1 MRILYLDCG
10 MGAAGDML
18 AGALV
23 SLLSKEEQ
31 ESFIKMI
38 NNIGVDG
45 VKVSLSDDAKCG
57 ITGKH
62 FKVEIDGVEEHSHD
76 VHEHEHH
83 HEHEQEHGHHHEHG
97 DGHND
102 NDNHGHHHHGTGPFP
117 EELEAVTEKF
127 NNILADDVAIV
138 GQSDIKGV
146 YELLAEAEAKVHGK
160 DVSEIH
166 FHEVGMK
173 DALIDIASVV
183 YLMNKLKVDKVVV
196 SPVNVGFGKVK
207 CAHGILPVPA
217 PATAELVKGIPTYAG
232 RFEGELLTPTG
243 AALLKYYADEFSYQ
257 PLMNVI
263 KCGYGTGNKNFESAN
278 VVKAVLGEVTDELIS
293 ENVIEFNCNV
303 DDMSAEDM
311 AYATK
316 ALIENGAKDAFV
328 TPVIMKK
335 GRSGMLLTVLCSA
348 IDKERFVS
356 LIFKHTSTIGIR
368 VKETERIIL
377 NRHEETVHTKLG
389 DVRVKYSEGYG
400 VKREKPEFE
409 DLRKLAEENNISV
422 AEARKIFYDIYKA

>member
-1 MRILYLDCG
+1 

-83 HEHEQEHGHHHEHG
+83 HEHEQEHGHHHEH
-97 DGHND
+97 
-102 NDNHGHHHHGTGPFP
+102 HHHGKGPFP
-117 EELEAVTEKF
+117 KELEAVAEKL
-127 NNILADDVAIV
+127 NCPN
-138 GQSDIKGV
+138 DIQKV

-293 ENVIEFNCNV
+293 ENIIELNCNV

-335 GRSGMLLTVLCSA
+335 GRSGMLLTVLCTA

>member
-1 MRILYLDCG
+1 

-83 HEHEQEHGHHHEHG
+83 HEHEQEHGHHHEH
-97 DGHND
+97 
-102 NDNHGHHHHGTGPFP
+102 HHHGTGPFP
-117 EELEAVTEKF
+117 KELEAVAEKL
-127 NNILADDVAIV
+127 NCPN
-138 GQSDIKGV
+138 DIQKV

-293 ENVIEFNCNV
+293 ENIIELNCNV

>member
-57 ITGKH
+57 IVGKH

-83 HEHEQEHGHHHEHG
+83 HEHEQEHGHHHEH
-97 DGHND
+97 
-102 NDNHGHHHHGTGPFP
+102 HHQGKGPFP
-117 EELEAVTEKF
+117 KELEAVAEKL
-127 NNILADDVAIV
+127 NCPN
-138 GQSDIKGV
+138 DIQKV

-183 YLMNKLKVDKVVV
+183 YLMNKLKIDKVVV

-293 ENVIEFNCNV
+293 ENIIELNCNV

>member
-1 MRILYLDCG
+1 

-45 VKVSLSDDAKCG
+45 VKVSISDDAKCG
-57 ITGKH
+57 IVGKH

-83 HEHEQEHGHHHEHG
+83 HEYEQEHGHHHEH
-97 DGHND
+97 
-102 NDNHGHHHHGTGPFP
+102 HHHGKGPFP
-117 EELEAVTEKF
+117 KELEAVAEKL
-127 NNILADDVAIV
+127 NCPN
-138 GQSDIKGV
+138 DIQKV

-160 DVSEIH
+160 DVLEIH

-293 ENVIEFNCNV
+293 ENVIELNCNV

>member
-57 ITGKH
+57 IVGKH

-83 HEHEQEHGHHHEHG
+83 HEHHE
-97 DGHND
+97 
-102 NDNHGHHHHGTGPFP
+102 HHHHGKGPFP
-117 EELEAVTEKF
+117 KELEAVAEKL
-127 NNILADDVAIV
+127 NCPN
-138 GQSDIKGV
+138 DIQKV

-293 ENVIEFNCNV
+293 ENVIELNCNV

>member
-1 MRILYLDCG
+1 

-45 VKVSLSDDAKCG
+45 VKVSISDDAKCG

-83 HEHEQEHGHHHEHG
+83 HEHEQEHGHHHEH
-97 DGHND
+97 
-102 NDNHGHHHHGTGPFP
+102 HHHGKGPFP
-117 EELEAVTEKF
+117 KELEAVAEKL
-127 NNILADDVAIV
+127 NCPN
-138 GQSDIKGV
+138 DIQKV

-293 ENVIEFNCNV
+293 ENIIELNCNV

>member
-83 HEHEQEHGHHHEHG
+83 HEHHEHHHEH
-97 DGHND
+97 
-102 NDNHGHHHHGTGPFP
+102 HHQGKGPFP
-117 EELEAVTEKF
+117 KELEAVAEKLDCP
-127 NNILADDVAIV
+127 N
-138 GQSDIKGV
+138 DIQKV

-293 ENVIEFNCNV
+293 ENIIELNCNV

>member
-83 HEHEQEHGHHHEHG
+83 HEHEQEHGHHHE
-97 DGHND
+97 
-102 NDNHGHHHHGTGPFP
+102 HHHHGTGPFP

-293 ENVIEFNCNV
+293 ENVIELNCNV

>member
-83 HEHEQEHGHHHEHG
+83 HEHEQEHGHHHEH
-97 DGHND
+97 
-102 NDNHGHHHHGTGPFP
+102 HHQGKGPFP
-117 EELEAVTEKF
+117 KELEAVAEKLDCP
-127 NNILADDVAIV
+127 N
-138 GQSDIKGV
+138 DIQKV

-293 ENVIEFNCNV
+293 ENIIELNCNV

>member
-1 MRILYLDCG
+1 

-57 ITGKH
+57 IVGKH

-102 NDNHGHHHHGTGPFP
+102 NDNHGHHHHGTDPFP
-117 EELEAVTEKF
+117 KELETVAEKLDCP
-127 NNILADDVAIV
+127 N
-138 GQSDIKGV
+138 DIQKV

-217 PATAELVKGIPTYAG
+217 PATAELVKEIPTYAG

-293 ENVIEFNCNV
+293 ENVIELNCNV

>member
-45 VKVSLSDDAKCG
+45 VKVSISDDAKCG
-57 ITGKH
+57 IVGKH

-83 HEHEQEHGHHHEHG
+83 HEYEQEHGHHHEH
-97 DGHND
+97 
-102 NDNHGHHHHGTGPFP
+102 HHHGKGPFP
-117 EELEAVTEKF
+117 KELEAVAEKL
-127 NNILADDVAIV
+127 NCPN
-138 GQSDIKGV
+138 DIQKV

-183 YLMNKLKVDKVVV
+183 YLMNKLKIDKVVV

-293 ENVIEFNCNV
+293 ENVIELNCNV

-316 ALIENGAKDAFV
+316 TLIENGAKDAFV

>member
-1 MRILYLDCG
+1 

-57 ITGKH
+57 IVGKH

-83 HEHEQEHGHHHEHG
+83 HEHEQEHGHHHEH
-97 DGHND
+97 
-102 NDNHGHHHHGTGPFP
+102 HHHGKGPFP
-117 EELEAVTEKF
+117 KELETVAEKLDCP
-127 NNILADDVAIV
+127 N
-138 GQSDIKGV
+138 DIQKV

-293 ENVIEFNCNV
+293 ENVIELNCNV

-316 ALIENGAKDAFV
+316 VLIENGAKDAFV

>member
-45 VKVSLSDDAKCG
+45 VKVSISDDAKCG
-57 ITGKH
+57 IVGKH
-62 FKVEIDGVEEHSHD
+62 FKVEMDGVEEHSHD

-83 HEHEQEHGHHHEHG
+83 HEHHEHHHE
-97 DGHND
+97 
-102 NDNHGHHHHGTGPFP
+102 HHHHGTGPFP
-117 EELEAVTEKF
+117 KELEAVAEKL
-127 NNILADDVAIV
+127 NCPN
-138 GQSDIKGV
+138 DIQKV

-243 AALLKYYADEFSYQ
+243 AALLKYYADEFRYQ

-293 ENVIEFNCNV
+293 ENVIELNCNV

-389 DVRVKYSEGYG
+389 DVSVKYSEGYG

>member
-1 MRILYLDCG
+1 

-102 NDNHGHHHHGTGPFP
+102 NDNHGHPHHGTGPFP
-117 EELEAVTEKF
+117 KELETVAEKLDCP
-127 NNILADDVAIV
+127 N
-138 GQSDIKGV
+138 DIQKV

-293 ENVIEFNCNV
+293 ENVIELNCNV

>member
-83 HEHEQEHGHHHEHG
+83 HEYEQEHGHHHEH
-97 DGHND
+97 
-102 NDNHGHHHHGTGPFP
+102 HHHGKGPFP
-117 EELEAVTEKF
+117 KELEAVAEKL
-127 NNILADDVAIV
+127 NCPN
-138 GQSDIKGV
+138 DIQKV

-160 DVSEIH
+160 DVLEIH

-293 ENVIEFNCNV
+293 ENVIELNCNV

>member
-45 VKVSLSDDAKCG
+45 VKVSISDDAKCG

-83 HEHEQEHGHHHEHG
+83 HEHHE
-97 DGHND
+97 
-102 NDNHGHHHHGTGPFP
+102 HHHHGKGPFP
-117 EELEAVTEKF
+117 KELEAVAEKL
-127 NNILADDVAIV
+127 NCPN
-138 GQSDIKGV
+138 DIQKV

-278 VVKAVLGEVTDELIS
+278 VVKAVLGEVIDELIS
-293 ENVIEFNCNV
+293 ENVIELNCNV

>member
-57 ITGKH
+57 IVGKH

-83 HEHEQEHGHHHEHG
+83 HEHEQEHGHHHEH
-97 DGHND
+97 
-102 NDNHGHHHHGTGPFP
+102 HHQGKGPFP
-117 EELEAVTEKF
+117 KELEAVAEKL
-127 NNILADDVAIV
+127 NCPN
-138 GQSDIKGV
+138 DIQKV

-160 DVSEIH
+160 DISEIH

-293 ENVIEFNCNV
+293 ENVIELNCNV

>member
-57 ITGKH
+57 IVGKH

-117 EELEAVTEKF
+117 KELEAVAEKLDCP
-127 NNILADDVAIV
+127 N
-138 GQSDIKGV
+138 DIQKV

-293 ENVIEFNCNV
+293 ENIIELNCNV
-303 DDMSAEDM
+303 DDMGAEDM

>member
-1 MRILYLDCG
+1 

-117 EELEAVTEKF
+117 KELEAVAEKLDCP
-127 NNILADDVAIV
+127 N
-138 GQSDIKGV
+138 DIQKV

-293 ENVIEFNCNV
+293 ENIIELNCNV

>member
-83 HEHEQEHGHHHEHG
+83 HEHHEHHHE
-97 DGHND
+97 
-102 NDNHGHHHHGTGPFP
+102 HHHHGTGPFP
-117 EELEAVTEKF
+117 KELEAVAEKL
-127 NNILADDVAIV
+127 NCPN
-138 GQSDIKGV
+138 DIQKV

-293 ENVIEFNCNV
+293 ENVIELNCNV

>member
-45 VKVSLSDDAKCG
+45 VKVSISDDAKCG

-83 HEHEQEHGHHHEHG
+83 HEHGHHHEH
-97 DGHND
+97 
-102 NDNHGHHHHGTGPFP
+102 HHHGKGPFP
-117 EELEAVTEKF
+117 KELEAVAEKL
-127 NNILADDVAIV
+127 NCPN
-138 GQSDIKGV
+138 DIQKV

-293 ENVIEFNCNV
+293 ENIIELNCNV

>member
-57 ITGKH
+57 IVGKH

-83 HEHEQEHGHHHEHG
+83 HEHEQEHGHHHEH
-97 DGHND
+97 
-102 NDNHGHHHHGTGPFP
+102 HHHGKGPFP
-117 EELEAVTEKF
+117 KELEAVAEKF

-293 ENVIEFNCNV
+293 ENVIELNCNV

>member
-57 ITGKH
+57 IVGKH

-117 EELEAVTEKF
+117 EELEAVAEKL
-127 NNILADDVAIV
+127 NCPN
-138 GQSDIKGV
+138 DIQKV

-293 ENVIEFNCNV
+293 ENIIELNCNV

>member
-1 MRILYLDCG
+1 

-57 ITGKH
+57 IVGKH

-83 HEHEQEHGHHHEHG
+83 HEHEQEHGHHHEH
-97 DGHND
+97 
-102 NDNHGHHHHGTGPFP
+102 HHHGKGPFP
-117 EELEAVTEKF
+117 KELEAVAEKLDCP
-127 NNILADDVAIV
+127 N
-138 GQSDIKGV
+138 DIQKV

-293 ENVIEFNCNV
+293 ENVIELNCNV

>member
-57 ITGKH
+57 IVGKH

-83 HEHEQEHGHHHEHG
+83 HEHEQEHGHHHEH
-97 DGHND
+97 
-102 NDNHGHHHHGTGPFP
+102 HHHGKGPFP
-117 EELEAVTEKF
+117 KELETVAEKLDCP
-127 NNILADDVAIV
+127 N
-138 GQSDIKGV
+138 DIQKV

-293 ENVIEFNCNV
+293 ENVIELNCNV

>member
-1 MRILYLDCG
+1 

-57 ITGKH
+57 IVGKH

-83 HEHEQEHGHHHEHG
+83 HEHHEHG

-293 ENVIEFNCNV
+293 ENVIELNCNV

>member
-1 MRILYLDCG
+1 

-83 HEHEQEHGHHHEHG
+83 HEHEQEHGHHHE
-97 DGHND
+97 
-102 NDNHGHHHHGTGPFP
+102 HHHHGTGPFP

-293 ENVIEFNCNV
+293 ENVIELNCNV

>member
-1 MRILYLDCG
+1 

-57 ITGKH
+57 IAGKH

-83 HEHEQEHGHHHEHG
+83 HEDG

-102 NDNHGHHHHGTGPFP
+102 NDNHGHHHQHGTGPFP

-293 ENVIEFNCNV
+293 ENIIELNCNV

>member
-57 ITGKH
+57 IVGKH

-83 HEHEQEHGHHHEHG
+83 HEHEQEHRHHHEHG

-117 EELEAVTEKF
+117 KELEAVAEKLDCP
-127 NNILADDVAIV
+127 N
-138 GQSDIKGV
+138 DIQKV

-293 ENVIEFNCNV
+293 ENIIELNCNV

>member
-45 VKVSLSDDAKCG
+45 VKVSLLDDAKCG

-62 FKVEIDGVEEHSHD
+62 FNVEIDGVEEHSHD

-117 EELEAVTEKF
+117 KELEAVAEKLDCP
-127 NNILADDVAIV
+127 N
-138 GQSDIKGV
+138 DIQKV

-293 ENVIEFNCNV
+293 ENIIELNCNV

>member
-57 ITGKH
+57 IAGKH

-83 HEHEQEHGHHHEHG
+83 HEHEQEHGHHHEH
-97 DGHND
+97 
-102 NDNHGHHHHGTGPFP
+102 HHHGKGPFP
-117 EELEAVTEKF
+117 KELEAVAEKL
-127 NNILADDVAIV
+127 NCPN
-138 GQSDIKGV
+138 DIQKV

-293 ENVIEFNCNV
+293 ENIIELNCNV

>member
-1 MRILYLDCG
+1 

-57 ITGKH
+57 IVGKH

-102 NDNHGHHHHGTGPFP
+102 NDNHGHHHHGTDPFP
-117 EELEAVTEKF
+117 KELETVAEKLDCP
-127 NNILADDVAIV
+127 N
-138 GQSDIKGV
+138 DIQKV

-160 DVSEIH
+160 YVSEIH

-278 VVKAVLGEVTDELIS
+278 VVKAVLGEVIDELIS
-293 ENVIEFNCNV
+293 ENVIELNCNV

-316 ALIENGAKDAFV
+316 TLIENGAKDAFV

>member
-117 EELEAVTEKF
+117 KELETVAEKL
-127 NNILADDVAIV
+127 NCLN
-138 GQSDIKGV
+138 DIQKV

-293 ENVIEFNCNV
+293 ENVIELNCNV

-316 ALIENGAKDAFV
+316 TLIENGAKDAFV

>member
-45 VKVSLSDDAKCG
+45 VKVSISDDAKCG

-83 HEHEQEHGHHHEHG
+83 HEHEQEHGHHHEH
-97 DGHND
+97 
-102 NDNHGHHHHGTGPFP
+102 HHHGKGPFP
-117 EELEAVTEKF
+117 KELEAVAEKLDCP
-127 NNILADDVAIV
+127 N
-138 GQSDIKGV
+138 DIQKV

-293 ENVIEFNCNV
+293 ENVIELNCNV

-348 IDKERFVS
+348 VDKERFVS

-422 AEARKIFYDIYKA
+422 AEVRKIFYDIYKA

>member
-1 MRILYLDCG
+1 

-57 ITGKH
+57 IVGKH

-83 HEHEQEHGHHHEHG
+83 HEHHEHHHEH
-97 DGHND
+97 
-102 NDNHGHHHHGTGPFP
+102 HHHGKGPFP
-117 EELEAVTEKF
+117 KELEAVAEKL
-127 NNILADDVAIV
+127 NCPN
-138 GQSDIKGV
+138 DIQKV

-293 ENVIEFNCNV
+293 ENIIELNCNV

>member
-31 ESFIKMI
+31 EAFIKMI

-45 VKVSLSDDAKCG
+45 VKVSISDDAKCG
-57 ITGKH
+57 IVGKH

-83 HEHEQEHGHHHEHG
+83 HEHEQEHGHHHEH
-97 DGHND
+97 
-102 NDNHGHHHHGTGPFP
+102 HHHGKGPFP
-117 EELEAVTEKF
+117 KELEAVAEKL
-127 NNILADDVAIV
+127 NCPN
-138 GQSDIKGV
+138 DIQKV

-293 ENVIEFNCNV
+293 ENVIELNCNV

>member
-57 ITGKH
+57 IVGKH

-83 HEHEQEHGHHHEHG
+83 HEHEQEHGHHHEH
-97 DGHND
+97 
-102 NDNHGHHHHGTGPFP
+102 HHHGKGPFP
-117 EELEAVTEKF
+117 KELEAVAEKL
-127 NNILADDVAIV
+127 NCPN
-138 GQSDIKGV
+138 DIQKV

-160 DVSEIH
+160 YVSEIH

-278 VVKAVLGEVTDELIS
+278 VVKAVLGEVIDELIS
-293 ENVIEFNCNV
+293 ENVIELNCNV

>member
-57 ITGKH
+57 IVGKH
-62 FKVEIDGVEEHSHD
+62 FKVEIDGVEEQSHD

-83 HEHEQEHGHHHEHG
+83 HEHEQEHGHHHEH
-97 DGHND
+97 
-102 NDNHGHHHHGTGPFP
+102 HHHGKGPFP
-117 EELEAVTEKF
+117 KELEAVAEKL
-127 NNILADDVAIV
+127 NCPN
-138 GQSDIKGV
+138 DIQKV

-293 ENVIEFNCNV
+293 ENIIELNCNV